1 MGGGDRRSFGD
12 SSRCSPRPS
21 RGVKSFRFIF
31 LRTLL
36 HSPKS
41 QLFSFHGIAH
51 SLRKTPGGWGT
62 LRGPDLKLQ
71 FRTSTEPKPSI
82 TTSLA
87 DPYPRAPPCRG
98 FLSRRNTPSRR
109 SAASSAPNAS
119 ATSAETGTGVPSSTA
134 PAAPSPVPG
143 FALLSHH
150 AEKNI
155 PKAAATTGSSFPGSY
170 RARSPL
176 PAAR

>member
-1 MGGGDRRSFGD
+1 MGGGGQVFLWR
-12 SSRCSPRPS
+12 SSRCSPQPS
-21 RGVKSFRFIF
+21 QGVKSFRFIF

-51 SLRKTPGGWGT
+51 SLTKTPGGGV
-62 LRGPDLKLQ
+62 PSAAQ
-71 FRTSTEPKPSI
+71 TSSCSREPLPKPSI
-82 TTSLA
+82 ITSLA
-87 DPYPRAPPCRG
+87 DPYPRALPCRG
-98 FLSRRNTPSRR
+98 FLLRRNTPSRR

-119 ATSAETGTGVPSSTA
+119 ATSAGTGTDVPSSAA
-134 PAAPSPVPG
+134 PAVPSQVPG
-143 FALLSHH
+143 CVLLFHH

-170 RARSPL
+170 PARSRW
-176 PAAR
+176 PAT